1 MRREPLAYRC
11 GAEVEVLIPE
21 GVLPA
26 RGEEA
31 VSRKRAELLAQ
42 DCPHCRGVR
51 EAQGWTLDGLTLW
64 QWREVGPDGRRR
76 H

>member
-21 GVLPA
+21 GVPPA

-42 DCPHCRGVR
+42 DCPHCRGIR

-64 QWREVGPDGRRR
+64 QWREVPGHDRRR